1 VAADISPNYGS
12 PCRSQNGKRTEEAHM
27 NRSSQPAWQR
37 FFSGRDSAKKQFITF
52 SIIPLMLFIGFWTVF
67 PLLWGS
73 ALAFFDYS
81 PRRMGGFLGFGGDNA
96 FVGLQNFEKML
107 DFSPNAPLEVEQF
120 HIGVKTTLMF
130 VALVVPLN
138 LLVTLPLAFM
148 IESVRGRFKSVFRT
162 LFFLPVLAPSVGVAI
177 MWGYMFHPQR
187 GLLNAVIGSA
197 AGKLIAINWTGDPNL
212 VYFGIPV
219 ALFAIII
226 AYLWQDLG
234 YNMIIFIAAL
244 QGIPQAIKD
253 AARIDGANAF
263 QLMTRILVPLLMPTI
278 LLTAVL
284 TMISAFQVFD
294 IVQVMTDGGPKDQTQ
309 VMLLNVYNYAFRY
322 QKMGWAAAVSIV
334 MFLMIL
340 SISLVQTRLLRTEW
354 EY

>member
-1 VAADISPNYGS
+1 MTPNT
-12 PCRSQNGKRTEEAHM
+12 RSGWKQ
-27 NRSSQPAWQR
+27 
-37 FFSGRDSAKKQFITF
+37 FFSGRESAKKRFVVLAV
-52 SIIPLMLFIGFWTVF
+52 IPLIIFLMFWTVF

-73 ALAFFDYS
+73 ALAFFDYN
-81 PRRMGGFLGFGGDNA
+81 PRRTGGFLGFGGDNP
-96 FVGLQNFEKML
+96 FVGLQNFQQML
-107 DFSPNAPLEVEQF
+107 NFSPNAPREVQQF
-120 HIGVKTTLMF
+120 HTGIRTTLLF

-148 IESVRGRFKSVFRT
+148 IESVNRRFRGIFRT

-177 MWGYMFHPQR
+177 MWGYVFHPQR
-187 GLLNAVIGSA
+187 GLLNAILGSIT
-197 AGKLIAINWTGDPNL
+197 GKLVAINWTGDPSL
-212 VYFGIPV
+212 VVVGIPV
-219 ALFAIII
+219 ALLAIII

-234 YNMIIFIAAL
+234 YNMVIFIAAL
-244 QGIPQAIKD
+244 QNIPQSIKD
-253 AARIDGANAF
+253 AARIDGANSW
-263 QLMTRILVPLLMPTI
+263 QLLTRIVIPLLMPTI

-294 IVQVMTDGGPKDQTQ
+294 IVQVMTDGGPQGQTQ
-309 VMLLNVYNYAFRY
+309 VLLLNIYNYAFRY